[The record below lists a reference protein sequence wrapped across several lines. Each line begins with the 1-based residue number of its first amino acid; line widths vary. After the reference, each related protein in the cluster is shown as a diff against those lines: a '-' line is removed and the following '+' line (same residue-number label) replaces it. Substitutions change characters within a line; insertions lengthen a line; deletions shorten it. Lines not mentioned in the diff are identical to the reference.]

1 MTKFSER
8 FRAMADFIL
17 RIGPRGLPVLT
28 NGDSYHPLALGLRP
42 TNPPKKITTK
52 TNQSLEKISLGT
64 Y

>member
-42 TNPPKKITTK
+42 TNPKKK
-52 TNQSLEKISLGT
+52 
-64 Y
+64 

>member
-28 NGDSYHPLALGLRP
+28 NGDSYHSLALGLRP
-42 TNPPKKITTK
+42 TNPKKKITTK